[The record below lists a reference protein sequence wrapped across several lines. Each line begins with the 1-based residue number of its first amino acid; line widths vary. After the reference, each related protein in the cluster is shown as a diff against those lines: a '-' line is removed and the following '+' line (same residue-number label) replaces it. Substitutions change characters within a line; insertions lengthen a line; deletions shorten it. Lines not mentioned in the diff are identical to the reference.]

1 MIMKK
6 LISILVLGLLLSG
19 NAIAKCITFD
29 SCPKHPQFS
38 QNSIRANLHD
48 HGWLAKKV
56 FKDLKKKILF
66 EKKTEEQKKI
76 HNKFFNLRV
85 RKYTD
90 EHFIEKKM
98 TLYLVKIDPSTGF
111 NGEWVLEC
119 TAIENNIDC
128 FIIEPIF

>member
-56 FKDLKKKILF
+56 FKDLKKKYYL
-66 EKKTEEQKKI
+66 KKRQK
-76 HNKFFNLRV
+76 NKK
-85 RKYTD
+85 KY
-90 EHFIEKKM
+90 
-98 TLYLVKIDPSTGF
+98 
-111 NGEWVLEC
+111 
-119 TAIENNIDC
+119 
-128 FIIEPIF
+128 IINFLI

>member
-1 MIMKK
+1 M
-6 LISILVLGLLLSG
+6 LAAAAASTLTH
-19 NAIAKCITFD
+19 C
-29 SCPKHPQFS
+29 QYFS
-38 QNSIRANLHD
+38 QNSIRANIHD

-56 FKDLKKKILF
+56 FKDMKKKILF

-119 TAIENNIDC
+119 TSMENNIDC

>member
-90 EHFIEKKM
+90 EYFIAKKM

-111 NGEWVLEC
+111 NDEWSLTC
-119 TAIENNIDC
+119 TTIENNINC
-128 FIIEPIF
+128 GITGPLF